1 MGLDGVELVMAF
13 EESFGISINDA
24 DPAAAVTP
32 GMVVALICRQLEMTD
47 ARTCQTQRAFYLLR
61 RALMNLTQ
69 KPRRAITPTT
79 PLRDLFDTRDARV
92 IWSQLKE
99 AVEARGWPKLS
110 RPPWLQNL
118 LLGTFVFLA
127 LGLPFLLGRL
137 CAGWFLSA
145 YFFVIMFMVTL
156 LLMWGA
162 TVATRLL
169 LRAIP
174 RSIKTVGDLTP
185 WVLTSKQIQWTRELV
200 SKRVKEIVIEQLGL
214 AETKYSEDA
223 NFVRDLGVD

>member
-1 MGLDGVELVMAF
+1 
-13 EESFGISINDA
+13 
-24 DPAAAVTP
+24 
-32 GMVVALICRQLEMTD
+32 
-47 ARTCQTQRAFYLLR
+47 
-61 RALMNLTQ
+61 
-69 KPRRAITPTT
+69 
-79 PLRDLFDTRDARV
+79 
-92 IWSQLKE
+92 
-99 AVEARGWPKLS
+99 
-110 RPPWLQNL
+110 
-118 LLGTFVFLA
+118 
-127 LGLPFLLGRL
+127 
-137 CAGWFLSA
+137 
-145 YFFVIMFMVTL
+145 MVTL